1 MTRVSQLWQSVYI
14 PIICKSIFRIFLS
27 YLKSLARAL
36 HIIERNALNKPL
48 HNLTKLNNNKTKLN
62 NNKKEYTKWERL
74 LVLT

>member
-27 YLKSLARAL
+27 CLKSLARAL

-48 HNLTKLNNNKTKLN
+48 RNLTKLNNNK
-62 NNKKEYTKWERL
+62 KKYTKWERL

>member
-27 YLKSLARAL
+27 CLKSLARAL

-48 HNLTKLNNNKTKLN
+48 HNLTKLNNNKKN
-62 NNKKEYTKWERL
+62 IQNGKDYWY
-74 LVLT
+74 

>member
-14 PIICKSIFRIFLS
+14 PIICKSIFRIFLF

-36 HIIERNALNKPL
+36 HTIERNALNKPL
-48 HNLTKLNNNKTKLN
+48 HNLTKLNNNK
-62 NNKKEYTKWERL
+62 KEYTKWERL

>member
-27 YLKSLARAL
+27 CLKSLARVL

-48 HNLTKLNNNKTKLN
+48 RNLTKLN

>member
-14 PIICKSIFRIFLS
+14 PIICKSIFRIFLF

-36 HIIERNALNKPL
+36 HIIGRNALNKPL
-48 HNLTKLNNNKTKLN
+48 HNLTKLN

>member
-14 PIICKSIFRIFLS
+14 PIIGKSIFRIFLS

-36 HIIERNALNKPL
+36 HIIERSALNKPL
-48 HNLTKLNNNKTKLN
+48 HNLTKLN

>member
-27 YLKSLARAL
+27 CLKSLARAL
-36 HIIERNALNKPL
+36 HIIEHNALNKPL
-48 HNLTKLNNNKTKLN
+48 RNLTKLN

>member
-27 YLKSLARAL
+27 CLKSLARAL

-48 HNLTKLNNNKTKLN
+48 RNLTKLN

>member
-1 MTRVSQLWQSVYI
+1 MTGVSQLWQSVYI
-14 PIICKSIFRIFLS
+14 PIICKSIFRIFPS

-36 HIIERNALNKPL
+36 HIIARNALNRPL
-48 HNLTKLNNNKTKLN
+48 HNLTKLN

>member
-1 MTRVSQLWQSVYI
+1 MTGVSQLWQSVYI
-14 PIICKSIFRIFLS
+14 PIICKSIFRIFPS

-48 HNLTKLNNNKTKLN
+48 RNLTKLN

>member
-27 YLKSLARAL
+27 CLKSLARAL

-48 HNLTKLNNNKTKLN
+48 HNLTKLNNNK
-62 NNKKEYTKWERL
+62 KEYTKCERL